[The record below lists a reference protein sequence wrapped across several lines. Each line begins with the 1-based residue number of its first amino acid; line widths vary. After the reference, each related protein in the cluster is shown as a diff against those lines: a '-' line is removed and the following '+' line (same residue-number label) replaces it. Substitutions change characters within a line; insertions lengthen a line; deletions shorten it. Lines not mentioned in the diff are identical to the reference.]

1 MSGSPHSRRPNQ
13 ARPIH
18 EICSAVRDL
27 DANRAA
33 GSTRESP
40 VHHFTRA
47 CFKNRLTTN
56 RLFPQGL
63 KPGLEAT
70 RNGTAEAVP
79 FQTAFLKH
87 ALAKLEQEPGNQ

>member
-1 MSGSPHSRRPNQ
+1 MPQTGCV
-13 ARPIH
+13 A
-18 EICSAVRDL
+18 
-27 DANRAA
+27 DAEYA
-33 GSTRESP
+33 
-40 VHHFTRA
+40 RA

-63 KPGLEAT
+63 KPRLEAT

-87 ALAKLEQEPGNQ
+87 ALVNVR